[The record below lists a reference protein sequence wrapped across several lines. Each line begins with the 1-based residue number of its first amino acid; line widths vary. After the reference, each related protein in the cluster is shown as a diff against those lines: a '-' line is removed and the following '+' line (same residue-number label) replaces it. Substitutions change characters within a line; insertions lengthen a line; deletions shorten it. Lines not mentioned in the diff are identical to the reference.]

1 MKSIAGLFRR
11 SIFVKVFAI
20 SALASIALVFVVG
33 SQLYERIKEGIF
45 EEKTASAI
53 SEGRSAIQFIEYQFA
68 IASFDRQTIFAEL
81 AQELVDSGSGSA
93 AESGRETILL
103 NSSGI
108 QVDGIPPRL
117 TSNFLRDTSV
127 PIELRQET
135 REREG
140 EIVWSRGDLQ
150 YMNGQVLP
158 GVFVGRVIEIPGRGK
173 YEIYLAYDFAAQQ
186 SNVDLI
192 GRSMWGTGLLL
203 IALILITAS
212 VVLRLVIKPVQVAA
226 NVAESLTAGDL
237 KRRIEVKGEDEIARL
252 GIAFNDMANKLASQ
266 ITRLENLSR
275 VQQRFVS
282 DVSHELRTPLTTIRM
297 ASDVIHAERS
307 QFDPTISRSAELLV
321 SQIEKF
327 ERLLEDLLEVS
338 RFDAEAATLSISK
351 VDMAGL
357 IQRCVDDM
365 EIALTEKNTLIN
377 LDLPEIPVLLDG
389 DPRRVGRIIRN
400 LLNNAIDHCEGLP
413 IDVTL
418 REDENSVAVSVRD
431 YGVGIAPSA
440 WSRVFDRFWRADPS
454 RSRVRGGTGL
464 GLSIAK
470 EDAQLHGGEIRVWG
484 ELGKG
489 AHFVLTLPKVPG
501 EALRTFPINEIP
513 TITTV

>member
-1 MKSIAGLFRR
+1 MKRIAGLFRR
-11 SIFVKVFAI
+11 SIFVKVFSIAAI
-20 SALASIALVFVVG
+20 ASIALVYVVG
-33 SQLYERIKEGIF
+33 SQLYGRIKDGIF

-53 SEGRSAIQFIEYQFA
+53 SEARSAIQFMEYQFT
-68 IASFDRQTIFAEL
+68 IASTSRQTKISEL
-81 AQELVDSGSGSA
+81 ARKLVDSGSGNA
-93 AESGRETILL
+93 AESGRETVLL
-103 NSSGI
+103 NPAGV
-108 QVDGIPPRL
+108 QVDGIPPQL
-117 TSNFLRDTSV
+117 TSNFLLETSV
-127 PIELRQET
+127 PEELRKANQE
-135 REREG
+135 RDG
-140 EIVWSRGDLQ
+140 EAVWSRGELQ
-150 YMNGQVLP
+150 YVNGQVIP
-158 GVFVGRVIEIPGRGK
+158 GIFVGRIIEIPNRGK
-173 YEIYLAYDFAAQQ
+173 FEIYLAYDFTAQQ
-186 SNVDLI
+186 RNIDLI

-203 IALILITAS
+203 IALILISAS
-212 VVLRLVIKPVQVAA
+212 ILLRLVVRPVQVAA

-252 GIAFNDMANKLASQ
+252 GVAFNDMANKLANQ

-297 ASDVIHAERS
+297 ASDVIHAERA
-307 QFDPTISRSAELLV
+307 QFDPTIARSAELLV

-351 VDMAGL
+351 VDMAAL
-357 IQRCVDDM
+357 LQRCVDDL
-365 EIALTEKNTLIN
+365 EIALTEKNTVIN
-377 LDLPEIPVLLDG
+377 LDLPESVTLIDG
-389 DPRRVGRIIRN
+389 DPRRLGRIIRN

-413 IDVTL
+413 IDVVL
-418 REDENSVAVSVRD
+418 RQDESSVAVSVRD

-440 WSRVFDRFWRADPS
+440 WGRVFDRFWRADPS

-470 EDAQLHGGEIRVWG
+470 EDALLHGGEIRMWG

-489 AHFVLTLPKVPG
+489 AQFVLTLPRVPG
-501 EALRTFPINEIP
+501 ETLRSFPISEIP
-513 TITTV
+513 TVATH

>member
-1 MKSIAGLFRR
+1 MKRIAGLFRR
-11 SIFVKVFAI
+11 SIFVKVFSI
-20 SALASIALVFVVG
+20 SALASIALVYVVG
-33 SQLYERIKEGIF
+33 SQLYGRIQDGIF
-45 EEKTASAI
+45 EEKTKSAI

-68 IASFDRQTIFAEL
+68 IASFDRQTKFADL
-81 AQELVDSGSGSA
+81 AQELVVNGSGTA

-117 TSNFLRDTSV
+117 TSNSLRDTSV
-127 PIELRQET
+127 PGELRQEN
-135 REREG
+135 RERAG
-140 EIVWSRGDLQ
+140 EFVWSRGDLQ
-150 YMNGQVLP
+150 YESGQIIP

-173 YEIYLAYDFAAQQ
+173 YEIYLAYDFVAQQ
-186 SNVDLI
+186 RNVDLI

-252 GIAFNDMANKLASQ
+252 GVAFNDMANKLASQ

-297 ASDVIHAERS
+297 ASDVIHAERA
-307 QFDPTISRSAELLV
+307 QFDPSIARSAELLV

-338 RFDAEAATLSISK
+338 RFDAEAATLAISK
-351 VDMAGL
+351 VDMAAL
-357 IQRCVDDM
+357 IQRCIDDL

-377 LDLPEIPVLLDG
+377 LDLPESATLIDG
-389 DPRRVGRIIRN
+389 DPRRLGRIIRN

-413 IDVTL
+413 IDVAL
-418 REDENSVAVSVRD
+418 RQDESSVAIAVRD

-470 EDAQLHGGEIRVWG
+470 EDALLHGGEIRVWG

-489 AHFVLTLPKVPG
+489 AQFVLTLPKVPG
-501 EALRTFPINEIP
+501 ETLHSFPISEFP
-513 TITTV
+513 TMATL